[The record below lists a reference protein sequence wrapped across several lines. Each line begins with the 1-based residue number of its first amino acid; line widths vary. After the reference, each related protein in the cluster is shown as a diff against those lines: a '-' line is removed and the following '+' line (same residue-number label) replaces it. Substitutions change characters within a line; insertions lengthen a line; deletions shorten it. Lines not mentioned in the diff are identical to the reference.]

1 MGIFLAGSAVGQEDE
16 EGRELGGRGR
26 GRGRGTGRGRTMI
39 DRTVADGVERERE
52 RRGRLFQKVG
62 KARGKATSALWARIP
77 GISKALKW
85 PVPPPLR
92 LI

>member
-16 EGRELGGRGR
+16 GDESWEG

-62 KARGKATSALWARIP
+62 KARGKATSTSGLVFQGYQKHSSGQSLLLLSA
-77 GISKALKW
+77 
-85 PVPPPLR
+85 
-92 LI
+92 